1 MRLKR
6 GNVEREV
13 EDEFHVAK
21 FVKDGYKPMEKIT
34 DSKETEKKDVQ
45 EMSLEELRQL
55 AKAKGLKGTSSLAKQ
70 ELLENKY
77 KCNIMNLVD
86 DMPALSTMLTIIQA
100 AMLEWEHGIKYERIK
115 QLYDQYTDE
124 GGNQMSLYRDIVLPT
139 LAVSGFFTE
148 DATAQILER
157 LECKQHGWSQQHE
170 RVEREYL
177 CPDCLPKSI
186 MVYA

>member
-13 EDEFHVAK
+13 EDEFHVSK

-70 ELLENKY
+70 ELLE
-77 KCNIMNLVD
+77 
-86 DMPALSTMLTIIQA
+86 
-100 AMLEWEHGIKYERIK
+100 
-115 QLYDQYTDE
+115 
-124 GGNQMSLYRDIVLPT
+124 
-139 LAVSGFFTE
+139 
-148 DATAQILER
+148 ILIGASE
-157 LECKQHGWSQQHE
+157 
-170 RVEREYL
+170 
-177 CPDCLPKSI
+177 
-186 MVYA
+186 

>member
-34 DSKETEKKDVQ
+34 DSKETETKDVQ

-70 ELLENKY
+70 ELLE
-77 KCNIMNLVD
+77 
-86 DMPALSTMLTIIQA
+86 
-100 AMLEWEHGIKYERIK
+100 
-115 QLYDQYTDE
+115 
-124 GGNQMSLYRDIVLPT
+124 
-139 LAVSGFFTE
+139 
-148 DATAQILER
+148 ILIGAPE
-157 LECKQHGWSQQHE
+157 
-170 RVEREYL
+170 
-177 CPDCLPKSI
+177 
-186 MVYA
+186 